1 MTRRT
6 ASSNTPTPLH
16 QRQHLPAQSPS
27 SSASPSPSASP
38 CSPAV
43 IPQRPHRAPT
53 TWLSACLLGAAFL
66 TSPAWAQLRIGQPS
80 GFSGSVAVGVKE
92 NTAGAK
98 LVFDAVNRRGGIH
111 GQSIE
116 LRSVDDRFD
125 PALTAATARDLITR
139 DRVLALFLNRG
150 TPHTQALL
158 PVLLE
163 HQVPLV
169 GPSTGAFVLHE
180 PPHPWVF
187 NVRATYQREVVHAIA
202 HLSQIGLRRIA
213 VLYTDD
219 SFGADALAGAQRGF
233 AQVGMRPVREET
245 FPRDKPNFSRQAR
258 LLTQDQAQAVLIA
271 GSAGNVAQA
280 VKALRAAGSS
290 AQVVTLSNNASEGFI
305 ALLGEHAR
313 GVIVTQVFPNE
324 RALAVP
330 MVREAQQLARAA
342 GLSGVSPAML
352 EGYAA
357 AKVLVEG
364 LQRAGPRPTPQR
376 LRDALESM
384 RQFDLGGLELG
395 YSATDHTGLD
405 YVDLS
410 IINANGRFQR

>member
-1 MTRRT
+1 LRG
-6 ASSNTPTPLH
+6 L
-16 QRQHLPAQSPS
+16 L
-27 SSASPSPSASP
+27 
-38 CSPAV
+38 
-43 IPQRPHRAPT
+43 T
-53 TWLSACLLGAAFL
+53 TWMFAVTGTAVFLS
-66 TSPAWAQLRIGQPS
+66 TPVTAQLRIGQPS

-98 LVFDAVNRRGGIH
+98 LYFDHINRRGGIH
-111 GQSIE
+111 GQPIE

-202 HLSQIGLRRIA
+202 HLAQIGLQRIA
-213 VLYTDD
+213 LLYTQD

-233 AQVGMRPVREET
+233 AQIGMRPLLTEP
-245 FPRDKPNFSRQAR
+245 FPRDQPDFSRQAQA
-258 LLTQDQAQAVLIA
+258 LTQRQAQAVLIA

-280 VKALRAAGSS
+280 VKALRAAGST

-324 RALAVP
+324 RAISVP
-330 MVREAQQLARAA
+330 MVREAQNLARDA
-342 GLSGVSPAML
+342 GLPGVSPAML

-376 LRDALESM
+376 LRDALETM

-395 YSATDHTGLD
+395 YSPNDHTGLD

-410 IINANGRFQR
+410 IINARGRFQR